1 LLHCLFFITFDEQN
15 QTSMLQVNQLSF
27 SYQHK
32 PVLTDLSFSLE
43 TGKSLAIIGESGCG
57 KSTLLRLVYGLLDAD
72 SGTVLWNGQS
82 VTGPK
87 FNLIPGMDSMKYL
100 PQDFDLMPYVTVAE
114 NVGKFLSNIYAQE
127 KKKRVDE
134 LLELVE
140 MSEFAHTKAKF
151 LSGGQMQRVAL
162 ARVLALE
169 PELVLFDEPFS
180 HIDNFRKNHLRRR
193 IFSYLK
199 QRNISCMIA
208 THDRADIL
216 GYTDQTLV
224 IKDAQMLAL
233 GSSEEVFKK
242 PVNQY
247 VASLY
252 EEVSL
257 LPAEALGLAIQD
269 KSEILVYPFQLR
281 VVTQSLC
288 PVRVV
293 QSYFRGHVYLVE
305 AHFFDRT
312 IFFEHP
318 TFLAAQTTVYLQY
331 VV

>member
-1 LLHCLFFITFDEQN
+1 
-15 QTSMLQVNQLSF
+15 
-27 SYQHK
+27 
-32 PVLTDLSFSLE
+32 
-43 TGKSLAIIGESGCG
+43 
-57 KSTLLRLVYGLLDAD
+57 
-72 SGTVLWNGQS
+72 
-82 VTGPK
+82 
-87 FNLIPGMDSMKYL
+87 
-100 PQDFDLMPYVTVAE
+100 
-114 NVGKFLSNIYAQE
+114 
-127 KKKRVDE
+127 
-134 LLELVE
+134 
-140 MSEFAHTKAKF
+140 
-151 LSGGQMQRVAL
+151 
-162 ARVLALE
+162 
-169 PELVLFDEPFS
+169 
-180 HIDNFRKNHLRRR
+180 
-193 IFSYLK
+193 
-199 QRNISCMIA
+199 
-208 THDRADIL
+208 
-216 GYTDQTLV
+216 
-224 IKDAQMLAL
+224 MLAL

-305 AHFFDRT
+305 ARFFDRT

-318 TFLAAQTTVYLQY
+318 TFLATQTTVYLQY